1 MKKHKFTKTERMI
14 LDRIEEARLE
24 GNKGDY
30 WSTFKMP
37 WSWVAN
43 AHFWPDGKREK
54 DACESLVARGFL
66 VEVNRNIFVKNYR
79 APK

>member
-1 MKKHKFTKTERMI
+1 MNFEPLNYYSAKRIREDKAFT
-14 LDRIEEARLE
+14 IELPVTPQSA
-24 GNKGDY
+24 
-30 WSTFKMP
+30 
-37 WSWVAN
+37 
-43 AHFWPDGKREK
+43 PDGKREK

>member
-1 MKKHKFTKTERMI
+1 MTKHKFTKTERHI
-14 LDRIEEARLE
+14 LDYLEEVRAE

-30 WSTFKMP
+30 WTNFKMP
-37 WSWVAN
+37 PAFVASPYFYPFTKP
-43 AHFWPDGKREK
+43 AKK
-54 DACESLVARGFL
+54 ACESLLERGFL